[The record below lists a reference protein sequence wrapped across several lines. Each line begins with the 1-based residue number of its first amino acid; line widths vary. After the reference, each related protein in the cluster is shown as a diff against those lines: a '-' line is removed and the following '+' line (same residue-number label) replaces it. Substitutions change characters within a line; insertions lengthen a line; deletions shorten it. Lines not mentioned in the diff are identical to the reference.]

1 MTANKSFSGFIR
13 TASDDEKCAVYEQ
26 AMKKATEDQN
36 KVLEEEWKNY
46 PTKQKKVKKYKP
58 KTMLLIDGKGG
69 SMSYTVP
76 YKTGMVDFTLFKRG
90 VLLEHLYL
98 QLDDGSKEI
107 IHYSLERR
115 TYHSSSYLTL
125 EVTHGTD

>member
-1 MTANKSFSGFIR
+1 M
-13 TASDDEKCAVYEQ
+13 
-26 AMKKATEDQN
+26 
-36 KVLEEEWKNY
+36 NY

-90 VLLEHLYL
+90 VLLERLYL

-125 EVTHGTD
+125 EVTHGTA